1 MTTRPAERM
10 KPLAERD
17 LFEQWARKLDLPWH
31 YRRYENSDK
40 YEHPALQT
48 AWLAWQASARVHRP

>member
-1 MTTRPAERM
+1 M
-10 KPLAERD
+10 KPLAECD
-17 LFEQWARKLDLPWH
+17 LFERWARKLDLPWH

-48 AWLAWQASARVHRP
+48 AWLAWQASARVKRSKK

>member
-1 MTTRPAERM
+1 VKRITER
-10 KPLAERD
+10 E
-17 LFEQWARKLDLPWH
+17 LFEDFARKLDLPWH

-48 AWLAWQASARVHRP
+48 AWLGWQASARVKRSKK